1 MIFQFD
7 YGQIG
12 LLFRKIEKSDIVEE
26 IKITTEFIKLDSFLK
41 FAGVASLGTEAKFY
55 IQEGQVYVNGEVE
68 TRRGKKL
75 YKDDVVEFNGETFK
89 IV

>member
-1 MIFQFD
+1 M
-7 YGQIG
+7 
-12 LLFRKIEKSDIVEE
+12 EE
-26 IKITTEFIKLDSFLK
+26 IKITTEFIKLYSFLK
-41 FAGVASLGTEAKFY
+41 FAWVASLGTEAKFY
-55 IQEGQVYVNGEVE
+55 IQEVQVYVNGEVE

>member
-1 MIFQFD
+1 MI
-7 YGQIG
+7 QI
-12 LLFRKIEKSDIVEE
+12 E
-26 IKITTEFIKLDSFLK
+26 ISTEFIKLDSFLK

-75 YKDDVVEFNGETFK
+75 VPGDTFTFENTTVTVE
-89 IV
+89 